1 MAARRVGIPKT
12 LMDQVAVEKAKVEAG
27 RAQAANEEDPLMG
40 TAPLSQA
47 TFTPAETPVDAPLES
62 FAKTETA
69 PVEETA
75 TTAEAL
81 SEASAP
87 APAPKVHRSVRKPK
101 EIDWAT
107 QPAVEP
113 PAPKDDTPLHERIDS
128 ILAYSETP
136 TLIDFMGPEGSR
148 CYHLVSAGGPSLEE
162 AWRVYRAERPA
173 GTAKEFIALCGALAG
188 DHGLTFRTVSRL
200 SL

>member
-1 MAARRVGIPKT
+1 M
-12 LMDQVAVEKAKVEAG
+12 
-27 RAQAANEEDPLMG
+27 
-40 TAPLSQA
+40 
-47 TFTPAETPVDAPLES
+47 
-62 FAKTETA
+62 
-69 PVEETA
+69 
-75 TTAEAL
+75 
-81 SEASAP
+81 
-87 APAPKVHRSVRKPK
+87 HRSVRKTK

-107 QPAVEP
+107 QPTVEP
-113 PAPKDDTPLHERIDS
+113 PIPKDDTPLHERIDS

>member
-40 TAPLSQA
+40 TASLSQA

-62 FAKTETA
+62 FAKAPAVEEIA
-69 PVEETA
+69 PVD
-75 TTAEAL
+75 
-81 SEASAP
+81 AP
-87 APAPKVHRSVRKPK
+87 AETPAPKVHRSVRKPK

-107 QPAVEP
+107 QPTVEP

>member
-1 MAARRVGIPKT
+1 MATRRPGISKA

-27 RAQAANEEDPLMG
+27 RAQAANEEDPIMG
-40 TAPLSQA
+40 TPPLSQA
-47 TFTPAETPVDAPLES
+47 TFTPAEAPVDAPLES
-62 FAKTETA
+62 FAKIETA
-69 PVEETA
+69 PAVEETA
-75 TTAEAL
+75 TTAE
-81 SEASAP
+81 AP
-87 APAPKVHRSVRKPK
+87 APAPKVHRSVRKTK

-107 QPAVEP
+107 QPTVEP
-113 PAPKDDTPLHERIDS
+113 PPSKDDTPLHERIDS

>member
-1 MAARRVGIPKT
+1 MATRRPGISKA

-27 RAQAANEEDPLMG
+27 RAQAANEEDPIMG
-40 TAPLSQA
+40 TPPLSQA
-47 TFTPAETPVDAPLES
+47 TFAPAEAPVDAPLES
-62 FAKTETA
+62 FVKTPSA
-69 PVEETA
+69 PAEETP
-75 TTAEAL
+75 
-81 SEASAP
+81 SEP
-87 APAPKVHRSVRKPK
+87 APAPKVHRSVHKTK

-107 QPAVEP
+107 QPTVEP
-113 PAPKDDTPLHERIDS
+113 PIPKDDTPLHERIDS

>member
-47 TFTPAETPVDAPLES
+47 TFTPAEAPVDAPLES
-62 FAKTETA
+62 FVKT
-69 PVEETA
+69 P
-75 TTAEAL
+75 
-81 SEASAP
+81 SAP
-87 APAPKVHRSVRKPK
+87 AEETPSEPTPAPKVHRSVRKTK

-107 QPAVEP
+107 QPTVEP
-113 PAPKDDTPLHERIDS
+113 PIPKDDTPLHERIDS

>member
-1 MAARRVGIPKT
+1 MATRRPGISKA

-27 RAQAANEEDPLMG
+27 RAQAANEEDPIMG
-40 TAPLSQA
+40 TPPLSQA
-47 TFTPAETPVDAPLES
+47 TFTPAEAPVDAPLES
-62 FAKTETA
+62 FVKTPSA
-69 PVEETA
+69 PAEETP
-75 TTAEAL
+75 
-81 SEASAP
+81 SEP
-87 APAPKVHRSVRKPK
+87 APAPKVHRSVRKTK

-107 QPAVEP
+107 QPTVEP

>member
-62 FAKTETA
+62 FAKA
-69 PVEETA
+69 PAVEETPPE
-75 TTAEAL
+75 T
-81 SEASAP
+81 EAS

-107 QPAVEP
+107 QSTVEP

>member
-1 MAARRVGIPKT
+1 MAARRPGIPKT

-27 RAQAANEEDPLMG
+27 RAQAANEEDPIMG
-40 TAPLSQA
+40 TPPLSQA
-47 TFTPAETPVDAPLES
+47 TFTPAEAPVDAPLES
-62 FAKTETA
+62 FAKIETA
-69 PVEETA
+69 PAVEETA
-75 TTAEAL
+75 TTAE
-81 SEASAP
+81 AP
-87 APAPKVHRSVRKPK
+87 APAPKVHRSVRKTK

-107 QPAVEP
+107 QPTVEP

>member
-1 MAARRVGIPKT
+1 MATRRPGISKA

-62 FAKTETA
+62 FAKTPTT
-69 PVEETA
+69 VEETPSE
-75 TTAEAL
+75 TEAP
-81 SEASAP
+81 SEAS
-87 APAPKVHRSVRKPK
+87 APKVHRSVRKTK

-107 QPAVEP
+107 QPTVEP

>member
-1 MAARRVGIPKT
+1 MAARRPVISKA

-27 RAQAANEEDPLMG
+27 RVQAANEEDPIMG
-40 TAPLSQA
+40 TPPLSQA
-47 TFTPAETPVDAPLES
+47 TFTPAEAPVDAPLES
-62 FAKTETA
+62 FAKTSAPAET
-69 PVEETA
+69 P
-75 TTAEAL
+75 AE
-81 SEASAP
+81 P
-87 APAPKVHRSVRKPK
+87 APAPKVHRSVRKTK

-107 QPAVEP
+107 QPTVEP

>member
-1 MAARRVGIPKT
+1 MAARRVGIPRT

-47 TFTPAETPVDAPLES
+47 TFAPAEAPVDAPLES
-62 FAKTETA
+62 FVKGEAPEPVPASVET
-69 PVEETA
+69 P
-75 TTAEAL
+75 
-81 SEASAP
+81 SEP
-87 APAPKVHRSVRKPK
+87 APAPKVHRSVRKTK

-107 QPAVEP
+107 QPTVEP